1 MTGVTIRR
9 IFKRRSLRIDEEAKY
24 MNLDWDRDRSF
35 SGAWDKETEF
45 VDYDDARTVSS
56 FSTNATM
63 DDIPGPGRILDK
75 CIYQYFGRKVERLA
89 FRLSI
94 SYLHPNKICQYLWVN
109 NENCMPYGSRNPRPL
124 GEVINNIYE
133 FEGSACVSGLKS
145 LVKQAQYV
153 NLAKRICRRLM
164 PFYVRS
170 SSIYRSAAALVALI
184 RLSTSLSTF
193 SDFYVAVTSIEPLYR
208 LESLA
213 RALENSHPKKTY
225 FLCLTT
231 LARVRLQ
238 FTSNFEIFGPSVDD
252 YKQLESSPEYAR
264 TFQRNLLEVLDS
276 LRCVLR
282 TPVRVSS

>member
-1 MTGVTIRR
+1 
-9 IFKRRSLRIDEEAKY
+9 
-24 MNLDWDRDRSF
+24 
-35 SGAWDKETEF
+35 
-45 VDYDDARTVSS
+45 
-56 FSTNATM
+56 
-63 DDIPGPGRILDK
+63 
-75 CIYQYFGRKVERLA
+75 
-89 FRLSI
+89 
-94 SYLHPNKICQYLWVN
+94 
-109 NENCMPYGSRNPRPL
+109 
-124 GEVINNIYE
+124 
-133 FEGSACVSGLKS
+133 
-145 LVKQAQYV
+145 
-153 NLAKRICRRLM
+153 M

-184 RLSTSLSTF
+184 RLSTSLSAF
-193 SDFYVAVTSIEPLYR
+193 SDFYVAVASIEPLFR

-238 FTSNFEIFGPSVDD
+238 FTSNIEIFGPSVNN